1 MIVHSSVG
9 MFIQEAVAS
18 TCKLSATSESSQ
30 LWNSAWRIE
39 KVIFTKYTQQR
50 YEDEM
55 YTRNS
60 SSL

>member
-1 MIVHSSVG
+1 